1 MLCSRPFIISKD
13 KHALHA
19 TQRKERLRER
29 KGRWGGGGSNE
40 TTANKKYGVS
50 FNTIF
55 PVYDVTAKK
64 DNKSII

>member
-1 MLCSRPFIISKD
+1 VRG
-13 KHALHA
+13 
-19 TQRKERLRER
+19 KEDGG
-29 KGRWGGGGSNE
+29 GRGGSND
-40 TTANKKYGVS
+40 TTVKKKYGVS